1 MAVVLTISSTIN
13 GSNYADVLAGGSTG
27 VDIGTV
33 TNGQV
38 SSTKELIIRHD
49 GVSKITGLSYYSQVF
64 TGTYGGDYSAAA
76 DFAKL
81 LAWGDKSP
89 TRYGL
94 QFEETWNAGSPFGSP
109 YNVYT
114 GAGDSY
120 ANRRTM
126 QASSMSY
133 ESSGSEA
140 DPSAPV
146 AGEINVASNK
156 TTAGNRAHLKQRVY
170 VPGDETAGG
179 KRQFDLVFAYFYTT

>member
-1 MAVVLTISSTIN
+1 MAVNLTVSSTIS
-13 GSNYADVLAGGSTG
+13 GSNYADVLAGGSSG
-27 VDIGTV
+27 IDIGTV
-33 TNGQV
+33 TNGQT
-38 SSTKELIIRHD
+38 SSTKELYIRHD
-49 GVSKITGLSYYSQVF
+49 GTTKITGLSFYLQTY

-76 DFAKL
+76 DYAKI

-94 QFEETWNAGSPFGSP
+94 QFEETWNAGTPFISP

-114 GAGDSY
+114 GVGDSY

-126 QASSMSY
+126 QVGSMSY
-133 ESSGSEA
+133 ENSGSEA
-140 DPSAPV
+140 DPSSPI
-146 AGEINVASNK
+146 AGEINVTANK
-156 TTAGNRAHLKQRVY
+156 TTYGNRAHLKQRMY